1 MDIDFDFKGDPVGGH
16 IFNYLLEKVWNWT
29 LLGLVIFDDTGAISI
44 STHSRP
50 NVSATL
56 LIEVSYFFLC
66 VERSKQLVWIIL
78 QTKIIS

>member
-16 IFNYLLEKVWNWT
+16 IFNYLLEKVWNLT
-29 LLGLVIFDDTGAISI
+29 LLSLVIFDDAGVSI
-44 STHSRP
+44 STDSGS
-50 NVSATL
+50 SATL

-78 QTKIIS
+78 QTKNIS